1 MSNTKK
7 GKTVREIA
15 EFFGIHHM
23 TVREWIKQGCPYL
36 QAGRHGGGE
45 GKEWLL
51 DPYEVHKWKVEKE
64 VRKAVG
70 NSDIADLD
78 ESKRRKVAAEAALVE
93 LELMRE
99 QGLVVE
105 IEKVSQSLYD
115 ELANFRAKMLAL
127 PTKVVSDIFAA
138 KSKDEIRNIL
148 QDSINEALD
157 EISTTSAESADE
169 VIEESDTSDN
179 GEVAEATAETHD

>member
-99 QGLVVE
+99 QGLLVE
-105 IEKVSQSLYD
+105 IDKVTSKLND
-115 ELANFRAKMLAL
+115 ELVNFRAKMLSI
-127 PTKVVSDIFAA
+127 PTKVVSQVYAA
-138 KSKDEIRNIL
+138 KSKDEIREIL
-148 QDSINEALD
+148 DLSIHEALN
-157 EISTTSAESADE
+157 EISIASAEAADDDTD
-169 VIEESDTSDN
+169 EENTSD
-179 GEVAEATAETHD
+179 VSVSTKATAEIND

>member
-1 MSNTKK
+1 MSNTEK

-23 TVREWIKQGCPYL
+23 TVRDWIKQGCPYI
-36 QAGRHGGGE
+36 QAGRHGGGQ

-64 VRKAVG
+64 VKKAVG
-70 NSDIADLD
+70 NADLTD
-78 ESKRRKVAAEAALVE
+78 MEEAKRRKVAAEAALVE
-93 LELMRE
+93 LELMKE

-105 IEKVSQSLYD
+105 IDKVSQTLSE

-127 PTKVVSDIFAA
+127 PTKVVSEIFAA
-138 KSKDEIRNIL
+138 KTKDEIREIL
-148 QDSINEALD
+148 QTSIYEALD
-157 EISTTSAESADE
+157 EVSATSAAEADAA
-169 VIEESDTSDN
+169 IDQGDTSDD
-179 GEVAEATAETHD
+179 GEVAEAAAEVDD